1 MNCDELLITCKHLE
15 VAAYIVVSPSL
26 HSIKEISWSEVSIA
40 EVSITEVSNADVSK
54 SEVSTT
60 EYLSTDGATSMTD
73 KFPTLTD
80 PRIIIN

>member
-1 MNCDELLITCKHLE
+1 MNCEELLITCKHLE

-26 HSIKEISWSEVSIA
+26 HSIKEISMSEVSVA
-40 EVSITEVSNADVSK
+40 EVSNADVSK

-60 EYLSTDGATSMTD
+60 EFLSTDGATSMTD

-80 PRIIIN
+80 SRIIIN

>member
-1 MNCDELLITCKHLE
+1 MNCEELLITCKHLE

-26 HSIKEISWSEVSIA
+26 HSIKEISMSEVSVA
-40 EVSITEVSNADVSK
+40 EVSNADVSK

-60 EYLSTDGATSMTD
+60 EFLSTDGATSMTD

>member
-1 MNCDELLITCKHLE
+1 MNCEELLITCKHLE

-26 HSIKEISWSEVSIA
+26 HSIKEISMSEVSVA
-40 EVSITEVSNADVSK
+40 EVSNADVSK

-60 EYLSTDGATSMTD
+60 EFLSTDRATSMTD